1 VVHVVPEL
9 LDCLRRSRG
18 SACLL
23 TSHTIT
29 SASNLMIMWCRQQRA
44 FELASALA
52 LEQSLQGAL
61 RLANHHHATV
71 LAERVAAF
79 IESRLEMEQMA
90 RQQARLSVRRNTA

>member
-1 VVHVVPEL
+1 
-9 LDCLRRSRG
+9 
-18 SACLL
+18 
-23 TSHTIT
+23 
-29 SASNLMIMWCRQQRA
+29 MIMWCRQQRA